1 MAKGYKG
8 GYTSLGKSLINSN
21 HLKRVQSTASRAGL
35 HTVEYGGNKNG
46 LDMAP
51 TSVLERGDLDEFVT
65 TAALARAEFEAER
78 RPDIVTHQTVAI
90 SKKPTAVRSYGEDLK
105 VRVLRRPLWSDGMT
119 SDQLTV
125 AENEAFLEWRKR
137 LAHLEEMEGLCLSPF
152 EKNIDFWRQL
162 WRTVERSSIIV
173 QILDARDPLFF
184 FCEDLFAY
192 VDEVARD
199 QGCSKRKILLL
210 NKADYVPAEARA
222 EWHSYFADAGY
233 EVHFFS
239 ALSELTKQVSAS
251 DNGELR
257 VSSEL
262 PNVGL
267 YPDGADVLDC
277 GGLLDVFEA
286 GCHRDEKVVVGMTGF
301 PNVGKSTLINAVIGS
316 KRVSMSRQPGK
327 TKHIQTLELSSTL
340 TLCDCPGIVMPSVV
354 SSKAHLVVN
363 GTVSL
368 DHIRDYKPAVALVVS
383 RVGIKKLLAHYGCEA
398 FFLPEFRKQGESRGF
413 LCAYAVSRKYFLRL
427 NLPDEFKAAK
437 ILLKDFCDGRV
448 PHHNLPPLSVRS
460 VDVDEKDI
468 ESESSLSDDDE
479 LAVRAKIED
488 SKQELVDISRF
499 MASVSAPVES
509 DPTKRAI
516 RMQAKKVVKSGRR
529 FTAEIGGMD
538 RSRDE
543 VKLPAVKPGHKN
555 GRMARAL
562 EDPYGCH
569 RADEHFI

>member
-1 MAKGYKG
+1 M
-8 GYTSLGKSLINSN
+8 
-21 HLKRVQSTASRAGL
+21 
-35 HTVEYGGNKNG
+35 
-46 LDMAP
+46 
-51 TSVLERGDLDEFVT
+51 
-65 TAALARAEFEAER
+65 
-78 RPDIVTHQTVAI
+78 
-90 SKKPTAVRSYGEDLK
+90 
-105 VRVLRRPLWSDGMT
+105 
-119 SDQLTV
+119 
-125 AENEAFLEWRKR
+125 
-137 LAHLEEMEGLCLSPF
+137 
-152 EKNIDFWRQL
+152 
-162 WRTVERSSIIV
+162 
-173 QILDARDPLFF
+173 
-184 FCEDLFAY
+184 
-192 VDEVARD
+192 
-199 QGCSKRKILLL
+199 
-210 NKADYVPAEARA
+210 
-222 EWHSYFADAGY
+222 
-233 EVHFFS
+233 
-239 ALSELTKQVSAS
+239 
-251 DNGELR
+251 
-257 VSSEL
+257 
-262 PNVGL
+262 
-267 YPDGADVLDC
+267 
-277 GGLLDVFEA
+277 
-286 GCHRDEKVVVGMTGF
+286 
-301 PNVGKSTLINAVIGS
+301 
-316 KRVSMSRQPGK
+316 
-327 TKHIQTLELSSTL
+327 
-340 TLCDCPGIVMPSVV
+340 
-354 SSKAHLVVN
+354 
-363 GTVSL
+363 
-368 DHIRDYKPAVALVVS
+368 
-383 RVGIKKLLAHYGCEA
+383 
-398 FFLPEFRKQGESRGF
+398 PEFRKQGESRGF